1 MFDPRILKLAS
12 GLVNFSCAVKPGE
25 NVLIQTIGGN
35 EDLTRALIKEVYKA
49 GGVPFLWLEDK
60 NLDREIMLHCTPEQL
75 TRRAKV
81 DASMMEQMQAFIGIR
96 GGEVYGPRLQGTV
109 MAGGGDWQTIMPE
122 GLTKVEARYFL
133 KAADGTGIE
142 VTNPGV
148 RVASVEVVEKLARGE
163 VVDPSL
169 YYFRTTPN
177 FKVNGGA
184 LDWMQRHAFVARGIR
199 KPDSVVIDYYVVN

>member
-1 MFDPRILKLAS
+1 MKHLLIAAALALATLTGAAQAEVPPGAAAPAPTLTYVFSIRADLDPPIEV
-12 GLVNFSCAVKPGE
+12 GTVD
-25 NVLIQTIGGN
+25 GG
-35 EDLTRALIKEVYKA
+35 
-49 GGVPFLWLEDK
+49 
-60 NLDREIMLHCTPEQL
+60 
-75 TRRAKV
+75 RRR
-81 DASMMEQMQAFIGIR
+81 FIGIR

-133 KAADGTGIE
+133 KSADGTVIE

-177 FKVNGGA
+177 FKVNGGP